1 MLRIRIFHFL
11 LLPLLFSGLIL
22 TSTPKAAPYA
32 ALVAEIESERPLFQR
47 NANELR
53 HPASLTKMMTLY
65 LVFEAL
71 ARGEIS
77 KQTRLRASHFAV
89 LRPPSRMG
97 LVAGHSI
104 TVEQGILALV
114 TRSANDAAATIAEG
128 LGGSESAFAFLMNE
142 KAQRL
147 GMSHTLFRNASGLP
161 DPRQVT
167 TAWDMFRLAKAL
179 NKHFPQYY
187 GYFSTPNFEYDGQ
200 NFGNHNHLLNSYP
213 GADGIK
219 TGFVNA
225 SGFNLVASARR
236 GGYRLVGVVFGGN
249 TAAARDTHMR
259 HILDDG
265 FDQLEGREARFIQA
279 PFEQAEHYTL
289 LGSSRFR
296 HEYGDGS
303 ARYATDTVSTP
314 PAHLI
319 RRGFVVRLGYF
330 STNQMAQ
337 QRITAVLRLVPLIP
351 QTARPDITI
360 RRLHKKMVYLAQLR
374 SLSSQDARRACVQ
387 IKRQGIACSV
397 TR

>member
-11 LLPLLFSGLIL
+11 LIPLLFTGLIPGP
-22 TSTPKAAPYA
+22 TASAAPYS
-32 ALVAEIESERPLFQR
+32 ALVAEIDSERPLFQR
-47 NANELR
+47 NADELR

-71 ARGEIS
+71 VRGEIS

-147 GMSHTLFRNASGLP
+147 GMNHTLFRNASGLP

-200 NFGNHNHLLNSYP
+200 NFGNHNHLLNAYP

-265 FDQLEGREARFIQA
+265 FDQLEGRAARFIQA
-279 PFEQAEHYTL
+279 PFDQPEHYTL
-289 LGSSRFR
+289 LRGAPFR
-296 HEYGDGS
+296 HESGHGIRKHRAALPS
-303 ARYATDTVSTP
+303 ARPGNTA
-314 PAHLI
+314 
-319 RRGFVVRLGYF
+319 RRGSVSRRKTEGVR
-330 STNQMAQ
+330 QKAK
-337 QRITAVLRLVPLIP
+337 RR
-351 QTARPDITI
+351 RP
-360 RRLHKKMVYLAQLR
+360 
-374 SLSSQDARRACVQ
+374 S
-387 IKRQGIACSV
+387 
-397 TR
+397 